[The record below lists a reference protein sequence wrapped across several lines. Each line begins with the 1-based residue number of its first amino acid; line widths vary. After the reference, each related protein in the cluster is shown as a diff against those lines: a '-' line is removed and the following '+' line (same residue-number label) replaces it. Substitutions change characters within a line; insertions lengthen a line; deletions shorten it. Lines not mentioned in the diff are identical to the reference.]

1 MAQGKNKQALEVQ
14 FLIDLPNLIKA
25 SIATANLLRSG
36 GTSTQKKALA
46 GALLNGALQTGSHA
60 MAVNN
65 PQWSDTIGALTD
77 GYVAS
82 MNISGEMPEVV
93 IPAAPAASSPQP
105 F

>member
-46 GALLNGALQTGSHA
+46 GSLFTGALQAGGHA

-65 PQWSDTIGALTD
+65 PQWTDTIGALTD

-93 IPAAPAASSPQP
+93 IPGAPAAGALQP

>member
-1 MAQGKNKQALEVQ
+1 MQ

-25 SIATANLLRSG
+25 SIATANLLRNG

-46 GALLNGALQTGSHA
+46 GGLLSGALQTGGHA
-60 MAVNN
+60 AAVNN
-65 PQWSDTIGALTD
+65 PQWADTIGALTD

-93 IPAAPAASSPQP
+93 IPSTPAGDAQ
-105 F
+105 